1 MQKAPDKPQETLVTG
16 QGDLFTRL
24 FRHVAPHATEL
35 VLVRHG
41 EAAPNPPD
49 APAYDP
55 PLSERG
61 RWQAER
67 LAQRLAGTRID
78 ALYAS
83 PLRRAQETAQ
93 AVARATGL
101 LIETVPDLEEVRIDM
116 ARLRAAF
123 RDRDREALVQDLARR
138 LLAAP
143 RWDTLPGFEPSHR
156 FRLRVRRALAEIV
169 ERHPGERVVVVCHG
183 GVINLYLSFV
193 LDIPRDVFFLPEHT
207 SLTVV
212 RVAGERAAIQT
223 VADSAHLWDGG
234 TPDFTNP

>member
-1 MQKAPDKPQETLVTG
+1 MQKAPDKPKETLVTG

-24 FRHVAPHATEL
+24 FRHVAPDATEL

-41 EAAPNPPD
+41 EAAPIPPD
-49 APAYDP
+49 AASYDP

-67 LAQRLAGTRID
+67 LARRLAGTRID

-93 AVARATGL
+93 AVAEATGL
-101 LIETVPDLEEVRIDM
+101 SIETVPDLREVETDM
-116 ARLRAAF
+116 ARLRTAF
-123 RDRDREALVQDLARR
+123 RGRDREELVQDLARC
-138 LLAAP
+138 LLASP

-156 FRLRVRRALAEIV
+156 FRLRVRRALDSIV
-169 ERHPGERVVVVCHG
+169 ARHPGQRVVVICHG
-183 GVINLYLSFV
+183 GVITLCLSFV
-193 LDIPRDVFFLPEHT
+193 LDVPRDIFFLPEHT

-212 RVAGERAAIQT
+212 RMSGERAAIQT
-223 VADSAHLWDGG
+223 VGDCAHLWDGG
-234 TPDFTNP
+234 IPDFTQR

>member
-1 MQKAPDKPQETLVTG
+1 MQKAPEKPQEALVTG

-24 FRHVAPHATEL
+24 FRQVAPEATEL

-41 EAAPNPPD
+41 EATPNPPD
-49 APAYDP
+49 ATDYDP

-61 RWQAER
+61 RWQA
-67 LAQRLAGTRID
+67 QRLARRLAGSRID

-93 AVARATGL
+93 AVAEATGL
-101 LIETVPDLEEVRIDM
+101 PVETVADLREVEVDI

-123 RDRDREALVQDLARR
+123 RGRDREELVQDLARR

-156 FRLRVRRALAEIV
+156 FRLRVRRALEGIV
-169 ERHPGERVVVVCHG
+169 ARHPGQRVVVVCHG
-183 GVINLYLSFV
+183 GVINLCLSFV
-193 LDIPRDVFFLPEHT
+193 LDVPRDIFFLPEHT

-212 RVAGERAAIQT
+212 RLAGQRAAVQT
-223 VADSAHLWDGG
+223 VGDCAHLWDGSA
-234 TPDFTNP
+234 PDFTQR